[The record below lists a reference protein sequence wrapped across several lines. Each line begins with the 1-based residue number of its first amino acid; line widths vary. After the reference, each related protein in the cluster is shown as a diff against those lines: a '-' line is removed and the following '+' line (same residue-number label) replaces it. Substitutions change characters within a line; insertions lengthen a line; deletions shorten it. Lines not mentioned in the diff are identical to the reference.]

1 MRKLSDDN
9 KVPKVKRPNIIRISL
24 ISGAIW
30 MILGAVIIHF
40 GQDRTVLDAFTE
52 GAPIWIQLAS
62 GLGFGIL
69 FGVMGVQLMKDPT
82 LKDALADYE
91 IIKTLNE
98 LNLGKAQQ
106 ISVSAVAGITEEF
119 LFRAA
124 IQPVIGIW
132 LTSLIFVGVHG
143 YIKITSVPKF
153 LFTLFTFLLSMM
165 LGYLYMSFGLYS
177 AVMAHFIYDAIVLWK
192 HTEEAKRKTTNE
204 TDSGY

>member
-1 MRKLSDDN
+1 MGRLSGQDDSAPKKKL
-9 KVPKVKRPNIIRISL
+9 NITRISL
-24 ISGAIW
+24 ISGAVW
-30 MILGAVIIHF
+30 MILGAIIIHF
-40 GQDRTVLDAFTE
+40 GQERTILEAFTD
-52 GAPIWIQLAS
+52 GAPAWIQLVT
-62 GLGFGIL
+62 GTGFGVL

-82 LKDALADYE
+82 LKKALSDYE

-98 LNLGKAQQ
+98 LKLGRWQQ

-143 YIKITSVPKF
+143 YIRMTTLPRF

-165 LGYLYMSFGLYS
+165 LGYLYISFGLYS
-177 AVMAHFIYDAIVLWK
+177 AMIAHFIYDAIVLWK
-192 HTEEAKRKTTNE
+192 HTDEAKKE
-204 TDSGY
+204 AVE

>member
-1 MRKLSDDN
+1 
-9 KVPKVKRPNIIRISL
+9 
-24 ISGAIW
+24 
-30 MILGAVIIHF
+30 MILGAIIIYF
-40 GQDRTVLDAFTE
+40 GQDRSVLDAFTD
-52 GAPIWIQLAS
+52 GAPIWIQLATGS
-62 GLGFGIL
+62 GFGML

-82 LKDALADYE
+82 LKEALSEYE

-98 LNLGKAQQ
+98 LKLGKMQQ

-165 LGYLYMSFGLYS
+165 LGYLYISFGLYS
-177 AVMAHFIYDAIVLWK
+177 AIMAHFIYDAIVLWK
-192 HTEEAKRKTTNE
+192 HSEEAKKE
-204 TDSGY
+204 ALKQE

>member
-1 MRKLSDDN
+1 M
-9 KVPKVKRPNIIRISL
+9 
-24 ISGAIW
+24 A
-30 MILGAVIIHF
+30 LGALIIHF
-40 GQDRTVLDAFTE
+40 GQDRTIFETFTA
-52 GAPIWIQLAS
+52 GAPIWIQLTT
-62 GLGFGIL
+62 GTGFGIL

-82 LKDALADYE
+82 LKEALSEYE

-98 LNLGKAQQ
+98 LKLGKGQQ

-177 AVMAHFIYDAIVLWK
+177 AIMAHFIYDAIVLWK
-192 HTEEAKRKTTNE
+192 HTEEAKKE
-204 TDSGY
+204 ISQ

>member
-1 MRKLSDDN
+1 MRKFSSQDDSSSQ
-9 KVPKVKRPNIIRISL
+9 KELNITKISL
-24 ISGAIW
+24 ISGAVW
-30 MILGAVIIHF
+30 MVLGAVIIHF
-40 GQDRTVLDAFTE
+40 GQDRTILEAFTD
-52 GAPIWIQLAS
+52 GAPVWLQLATGTS
-62 GLGFGIL
+62 FGTL

-82 LKDALADYE
+82 LKEALSEYE

-98 LNLGKAQQ
+98 LKLGKGQQ

-177 AVMAHFIYDAIVLWK
+177 AIMAHFIYDAIVLWK
-192 HTEEAKRKTTNE
+192 HTEEAKKEAMESN
-204 TDSGY
+204 

>member
-1 MRKLSDDN
+1 MRKFSKKDDSPA
-9 KVPKVKRPNIIRISL
+9 KKKLNITRLSL

-30 MILGAVIIHF
+30 MFLGALIIHF
-40 GQDRTVLDAFTE
+40 GQERTLLEAFTD
-52 GAPIWIQLAS
+52 GVPIWFQLAT
-62 GLGFGIL
+62 GTGFGIL

-82 LKDALADYE
+82 LKEALSEYE

-98 LNLGKAQQ
+98 LKLGKWQQ

-124 IQPVIGIW
+124 IQPIIGIW

-177 AVMAHFIYDAIVLWK
+177 AIMAHFIYDAIVLWK
-192 HTEEAKRKTTNE
+192 HTEEAKKEAMETN
-204 TDSGY
+204 

>member
-82 LKDALADYE
+82 LKDALAEYE

>member
-1 MRKLSDDN
+1 MRKFSEEN
-9 KVPKVKRPNIIRISL
+9 GAPKTKKLDITRLSL
-24 ISGAIW
+24 ISGAVW
-30 MILGAVIIHF
+30 MILGAIIIYF
-40 GQDRTVLDAFTE
+40 GQDRSVLDAFTD
-52 GAPIWIQLAS
+52 GAPIWIQLATGS
-62 GLGFGIL
+62 GFGVL

-82 LKDALADYE
+82 LKEALSEYE

-98 LNLGKAQQ
+98 LKLGKMQQ

-192 HTEEAKRKTTNE
+192 HSEEAEKEASKQK
-204 TDSGY
+204 

>member
-1 MRKLSDDN
+1 MRNFSEENHTPSPKKL
-9 KVPKVKRPNIIRISL
+9 NITKISL
-24 ISGAIW
+24 ISGAVW

-40 GQDRTVLDAFTE
+40 GQDRSVLEAFTD
-52 GAPIWIQLAS
+52 GAPIWIQLAT
-62 GLGFGIL
+62 GTGFGVL

-82 LKDALADYE
+82 LKEALSEYE

-98 LNLGKAQQ
+98 LKLGKGKQ
-106 ISVSAVAGITEEF
+106 ISISAVAGITEEF

-124 IQPVIGIW
+124 IQPIIGIW

-177 AVMAHFIYDAIVLWK
+177 AIMAHFIYDAIVLWK
-192 HTEEAKRKTTNE
+192 HTDEAKKE
-204 TDSGY
+204 ASEF